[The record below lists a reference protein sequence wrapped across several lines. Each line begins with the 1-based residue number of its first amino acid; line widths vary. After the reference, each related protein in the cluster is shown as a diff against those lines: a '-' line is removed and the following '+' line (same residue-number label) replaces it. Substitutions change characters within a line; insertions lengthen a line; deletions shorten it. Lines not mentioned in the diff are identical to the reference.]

1 MRSAIMTLSKRLS
14 PMLAV
19 LLLAG
24 LPVSLAACK
33 SADAAPVAAAL
44 PLPQMP
50 GRVFAERTCAGCH
63 SIERTGDS
71 PHPDAL
77 PFRRISERYAVRN
90 LEEAFAEGIFVGHP
104 DMPPFQLAPEEIDDL
119 LDYIEAIQ
127 DPI

>member
-1 MRSAIMTLSKRLS
+1 MTPPKNLS
-14 PMLAV
+14 PMLAA

-33 SADAAPVAAAL
+33 SADAAPAAAAL

-77 PFRRISERYAVRN
+77 PFRRISERYPVRS

-104 DMPPFQLAPEEIDDL
+104 DMPPFQLEPDDIDDL
-119 LDYIEAIQ
+119 LDYLEAIQ
-127 DPI
+127 DPV

>member
-1 MRSAIMTLSKRLS
+1 MTLSQRLS

-24 LPVSLAACK
+24 LPASLAGCK
-33 SADAAPVAAAL
+33 SAEEAPAAASL

-50 GRVFAERTCAGCH
+50 GRVFAERTCSGCH

-77 PFRRISERYAVRN
+77 PFRRISERYPVRN

-104 DMPPFQLAPEEIDDL
+104 DMPPFQLSPQEIDDL
-119 LDYIEAIQ
+119 LDYLEAIQ
-127 DPI
+127 DPV

>member
-14 PMLAV
+14 PLLAA

-24 LPVSLAACK
+24 LSAGLAACK
-33 SADAAPVAAAL
+33 SAEEAPAAAAL

-63 SIERTGDS
+63 AIDRTGDS

-77 PFRRISERYAVRN
+77 PFRRISERYPVRN

-104 DMPPFQLAPEEIDDL
+104 DMPPFQLSPEEIDDL
-119 LDYIEAIQ
+119 LDYLEAIQ
-127 DPI
+127 DPV

>member
-1 MRSAIMTLSKRLS
+1 MSLSKRLS

-24 LPVSLAACK
+24 LPISLAACK
-33 SADAAPVAAAL
+33 SGGATPAAAAALPL

>member
-1 MRSAIMTLSKRLS
+1 MTLTKRLS
-14 PMLAV
+14 SMVAV

-33 SADAAPVAAAL
+33 STGAAQTTAESLAL

-127 DPI
+127 DPV